1 MKKLIVVTL
10 SKKDDILIKT
20 RLNKTKIIVRK
31 KALFMYEMKEEYKI
45 GVELIDEQH
54 KKLFELADKAYMLL
68 KNDFA
73 LDKYDKI
80 VEIIEELKDYTIF
93 HFKSEEEYMES
104 INYKRLFTQKIE
116 HAEFI
121 KKLDA
126 IDLKNVDENQD
137 ESLVEMLNFLNDWL
151 TEHIL
156 RNDKLIGV

>member
-1 MKKLIVVTL
+1 
-10 SKKDDILIKT
+10 
-20 RLNKTKIIVRK
+20 
-31 KALFMYEMKEEYKI
+31 
-45 GVELIDEQH
+45 
-54 KKLFELADKAYMLL
+54 MLL

-151 TEHIL
+151 TQHIL
-156 RNDKLIGV
+156 RNEKLIRSIKLIYILSVTTHLISCILLVIKLKKIYCKVYPKHI